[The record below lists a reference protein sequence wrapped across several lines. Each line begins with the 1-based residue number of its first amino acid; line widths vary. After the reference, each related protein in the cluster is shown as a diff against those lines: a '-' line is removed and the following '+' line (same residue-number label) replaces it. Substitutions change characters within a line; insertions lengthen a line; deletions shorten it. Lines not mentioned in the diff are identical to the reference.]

1 MYLQLL
7 FKIEEKI
14 KYKLS
19 LVHYFTFKSLRLHY
33 PLNYHYKPRLKFH
46 LAGTVRRSFALPV
59 WRVWRWRLCTS
70 AYRSIIFSLPRQRQD
85 NVASTEVTLKSLEGS
100 QTAAASPH
108 SNLLQRLPALVKLAR
123 GFDTSRELNHHEGRF
138 SGSVMR
144 YCMHSGGPHRVF
156 FSKEIV
162 IMFLVLLSRTPES
175 PSIIAANRGSLEQ
188 TGLVVLLLPEHS
200 KVFPL
205 IVCHIL
211 ETNILFPTAN

>member
-1 MYLQLL
+1 M
-7 FKIEEKI
+7 
-14 KYKLS
+14 
-19 LVHYFTFKSLRLHY
+19 
-33 PLNYHYKPRLKFH
+33 
-46 LAGTVRRSFALPV
+46 
-59 WRVWRWRLCTS
+59 
-70 AYRSIIFSLPRQRQD
+70 
-85 NVASTEVTLKSLEGS
+85 ASEEVTLKSLEGS

-138 SGSVMR
+138 SGRVMR
-144 YCMHSGGPHRVF
+144 YCRHSDGSHRVF

-188 TGLVVLLLPEHS
+188 TGLVVLLLPAHS

-205 IVCHIL
+205 IVCRIL